1 MADTSLGDR
10 LGPVL
15 DGLTA
20 LADGPDAAELAEL
33 RGRLAAQR
41 FRLLVVGEAKRG
53 KSTLINALL
62 GRPLLP
68 SGVTPV
74 TALPTELR
82 YGQTEQ
88 LVVSYLDGTSAHRP
102 LADLPR
108 FVTEQHN
115 PGNVLEVARV
125 TAYLPAPALADGV
138 EIVDTPGT
146 GSVFAHNTTEATAV
160 LSTMDAA
167 VLVLSADPPLS
178 GSERDLLQRVHE
190 RSVALF
196 VALNKVERLRADE
209 RDEALEFVRKHLA
222 DAVAGDPIAV
232 YPLSARDALT
242 ARAGRDAAGLAD
254 SGLPALERD
263 LYGYLDTHRIADLH
277 RSLARHA
284 DRIAAQLT
292 DAAALT
298 LRSAELTT
306 RQDGDRVAR
315 FRRQVSALDHHAAD
329 AAAIVTAGTEL
340 VLATLNRA
348 APQDT
353 LEATRTLRA
362 DLTGWWEGRE
372 VTALPPARYED
383 AGREYLVEQIRSVV
397 DGWRIQWENTAT
409 AELRELDERLTA
421 ALEERLAAVRDTARD
436 ELGLSLALPMPA
448 ESLLPQVDVDLAF
461 GAEVGMTVAVGDT
474 VRRHLMPGQ
483 LGRTMAR
490 RHLLDELDI
499 LVGKQFGRTRSAL
512 QDAITTASR
521 QLRALARRRAEDA
534 VSGLV
539 AALDAANAMAEASDA
554 DDQRRALLDR
564 IERLRALRAE
574 LVRIVE
580 VSDVAS
586 GRR

>member
-1 MADTSLGDR
+1 MVDTSLGDR

-15 DGLTA
+15 HGLTA
-20 LADGPDAAELAEL
+20 LADGPAADELAEL
-33 RGRLAAQR
+33 RGRLAEQR

-88 LVVSYLDGTSAHRP
+88 LVVSYLDRTSAHRP

-115 PGNVLEVARV
+115 PGNVLAVARV
-125 TAYLPAPALADGV
+125 SAYLDAPVLAGGV

-178 GSERDLLQRVHE
+178 GSERDLLRQVHQ

-209 RDEALEFVRKHLA
+209 RGEALEFVRKHLA
-222 DAVAGDPIAV
+222 DAVAGDPVAV

-242 ARAGRDAAGLAD
+242 ARAGGDAAGLVD
-254 SGLPALERD
+254 SGLSALERD
-263 LYGYLDTHRIADLH
+263 LYGYLDTHRVADLY
-277 RSLARHA
+277 RSVARHA
-284 DRIAAQLT
+284 DRIAARLT

-298 LRSAELTT
+298 LRSAELAA
-306 RQDGDRVAR
+306 RQDGDRVDR

-348 APQDT
+348 APRDT
-353 LEATRTLRA
+353 LDATRTLRA
-362 DLTGWWEGRE
+362 DLASWSQRGELP
-372 VTALPPARYED
+372 ALPPARYED

-397 DGWRIQWENTAT
+397 DGWRVEWESTAT

-448 ESLLPQVDVDLAF
+448 GSLLPEIDVDLAF

-474 VRRHLMPGQ
+474 IRRHLMPGQ

-512 QDAITTASR
+512 QDAITAAGR
-521 QLRALARRRAEDA
+521 ELRALAARRAADA

-539 AALDAANAMAEASDA
+539 AALDSATAMVGASDVDA
-554 DDQRRALLDR
+554 RCRVLLDR

-574 LVRIVE
+574 LARIVE
-580 VSDVAS
+580 VPDVAS